1 MDHPAKG
8 QRPNTKSVETLPGK
22 GNQMK
27 ISLESYHFLIDT
39 FSIIYFSMHG
49 VNQFVYYY
57 YYIFALTSLTC
68 FLNDKMNNFLMMA
81 FVLPKSILK
90 RTYVY
95 KYSHVL

>member
-1 MDHPAKG
+1 MF
-8 QRPNTKSVETLPGK
+8 KSVRKNSSIERTTQQKVSAPILNLLRPCLKK

-81 FVLPKSILK
+81 FV
-90 RTYVY
+90 
-95 KYSHVL
+95 